1 MMDLETLEVLVF
13 ELLDKISIL
22 EEKVKLLERYS
33 Q

>member
-1 MMDLETLEVLVF
+1 MDLETLEVLVF